1 VKGITKTT
9 NPNPNNRYKK
19 KKKNEDPNN
28 SSVERSFSGTTR
40 NTNHDFQFHTPNNVT
55 QPATIHAPKFTISV
69 SFHSFIHSFLKIV
82 FFF

>member
-55 QPATIHAPKFTISV
+55 QPAIRFMPQNSL
-69 SFHSFIHSFLKIV
+69 SL
-82 FFF
+82 

>member
-1 VKGITKTT
+1 MICEGYNTNNKQQFQIQITDT
-9 NPNPNNRYKK
+9 KK

-55 QPATIHAPKFTISV
+55 QPAIRFMPQNSL
-69 SFHSFIHSFLKIV
+69 SL
-82 FFF
+82 